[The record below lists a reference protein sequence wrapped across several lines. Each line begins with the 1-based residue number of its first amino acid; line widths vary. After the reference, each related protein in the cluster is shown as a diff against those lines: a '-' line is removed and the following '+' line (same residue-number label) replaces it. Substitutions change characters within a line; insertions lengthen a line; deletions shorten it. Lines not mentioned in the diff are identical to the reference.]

1 MRSPL
6 DPEYRLNTTRC
17 QNFVPRAKRNYSFE
31 GMLKGITAGLSQ
43 PPNTGSIGRLLT
55 STLAFVIFS
64 AGAVA
69 GGLGVALG
77 LGGGIFLVPFLTL
90 VLGFPLKSAAAISLA
105 TVIATS
111 SAVTAQRAG
120 SQLVNLRFGM
130 LLEVATT
137 AGSLLGGITAQF
149 VAESTLQ
156 RLFGVV
162 AIAVAAVMLGRINR
176 RNVILDTTIDPGRLG
191 GRFYE
196 EESGGVV
203 TYRVKRLPI
212 AVFASFIAGNVSS
225 LLGIGGGIIK
235 VPVLNAWCGMPL
247 RAAAATSALMIGVTA
262 TGGAIIYF
270 GRGDL
275 QPLLAAPAVLGV
287 QAGSLVGGRLAY
299 GASVKWL
306 KLLMAAL
313 LVIVAVLM
321 FLRSTQ

>member
-1 MRSPL
+1 MGTESSNPL
-6 DPEYRLNTTRC
+6 ETLNPL
-17 QNFVPRAKRNYSFE
+17 NPLN
-31 GMLKGITAGLSQ
+31 LTA
-43 PPNTGSIGRLLT
+43 
-55 STLAFVIFS
+55 TLALIIFGAGTV
-64 AGAVA
+64 AGA
-69 GGLGVALG
+69 LGVALG

-120 SQLVNLRFGM
+120 NQLINLRVGM
-130 LLEVATT
+130 VLEAATT
-137 AGSLLGGITAQF
+137 LGSLLGGITAQL
-149 VAESTLQ
+149 VAESMLQ
-156 RLFGVV
+156 RLFGIV
-162 AIAVAAVMLGRINR
+162 AIGVAAVVLGRVNK
-176 RNVILDTTIDPGRLG
+176 RNVILDATVDPGRLG

-196 EESGGVV
+196 EESRGIVS
-203 TYRVKRLPI
+203 YRVKRLPL
-212 AVFASFIAGNVSS
+212 ALFASFIAGNVSS

-235 VPVLNAWCGMPL
+235 VPVLNSWCGMPL

-262 TGGAIIYF
+262 TGGAIIYY

-287 QAGSLVGGRLAY
+287 QVGSLAGARLAY

-306 KLLMAAL
+306 KVLMAVL
-313 LVIVAVLM
+313 LVIVGVLM

>member
-1 MRSPL
+1 MNPL
-6 DPEYRLNTTRC
+6 NL
-17 QNFVPRAKRNYSFE
+17 
-31 GMLKGITAGLSQ
+31 TAA
-43 PPNTGSIGRLLT
+43 
-55 STLAFVIFS
+55 LAAIIFGAGVV
-64 AGAVA
+64 AGA
-69 GGLGVALG
+69 LGVALG

-120 SQLVNLRFGM
+120 NQLINLRVGM
-130 LLEVATT
+130 VLEAATT
-137 AGSLLGGITAQF
+137 VGSLLGGITAQV
-149 VAESTLQ
+149 VAESVLQ

-162 AIAVAAVMLGRINR
+162 ALAVAAVVLARVNK
-176 RNVILDTTIDPGRLG
+176 RNVILDPTVDPGRLG

-196 EESGGVV
+196 EESGGIVS
-203 TYRVKRLPI
+203 YRVKRLPL
-212 AVFASFIAGNVSS
+212 ALFASFIAGNVSS

-262 TGGAIIYF
+262 TGGAIIYY

-287 QAGSLVGGRLAY
+287 QVGSWAGTRLAH

-306 KLLMAAL
+306 KVLMAAL

-321 FLRSTQ
+321 FLRSN